1 MDDGEDVPGIP
12 EWVVTF
18 GDMMSLLLTFFIM
31 LVSLSE
37 IKQNEKYQ
45 ALVESI
51 RERFG
56 HDTAM
61 ASMSPGN
68 MRPRNSSLDKLA
80 SQGRALRANT
90 MNGGAPVKAPVG
102 EHARVEFVRPGT
114 QTVIGTRVPF
124 ALGSAELSDDAKTQ
138 LQIAVGQM
146 IGKPQKISITGH
158 TSPIPETAG
167 NSATDDIEL
176 AYLRCRAVRTFLL
189 ELGVDGR
196 RLRLTPAGNQ
206 EPLTGVENAAEASAR
221 VDVFL
226 LDEFTPE
233 PGTGN

>member
-1 MDDGEDVPGIP
+1 MEEEPEPGIP

-56 HDTAM
+56 HETALLSL
-61 ASMSPGN
+61 APGDSK
-68 MRPRNSSLDKLA
+68 PRNSNLEKLA

-102 EHARVEFVRPGT
+102 EHTRVEFVRPGT
-114 QTVIGTRVPF
+114 QTVIGTQVQF
-124 ALGSAELSDDAKTQ
+124 ALGSAQLTEDAKAQ
-138 LQIAVGQM
+138 LQISAMQM
-146 IGKPQKISITGH
+146 LGKPQRIEIRGH
-158 TSPIPETAG
+158 TSPKPEVAG
-167 NSATDDIEL
+167 SGAENEMELSYQRCMAVRDFLIEL
-176 AYLRCRAVRTFLL
+176 RIDPRRFLI
-189 ELGVDGR
+189 
-196 RLRLTPAGNQ
+196 TQAGSYQ
-206 EPLTGVENAAEASAR
+206 PVTSGENAAELSAR
-221 VDVFL
+221 VEVFL
-226 LDEFTPE
+226 LDELTP
-233 PGTGN
+233 GLDSSGQ

>member
-1 MDDGEDVPGIP
+1 MEEEEVPGIP

-51 RERFG
+51 RHRFG
-56 HDTAM
+56 HDTASLSM
-61 ASMSPGN
+61 APGE
-68 MRPRNSSLDKLA
+68 MMPRNSNLEKLA

-90 MNGGAPVKAPVG
+90 MNGGAPVKAAVG

-114 QTVIGTRVPF
+114 ETVIGTRVQF
-124 ALGSAELSDDAKTQ
+124 EMGSSELSEQAKVQ
-138 LQIAVGQM
+138 LQIATRDM
-146 IGKPQKISITGH
+146 IGKPQKIEVRGH
-158 TSPIPETAG
+158 TSPKPEISG
-167 NSATDDIEL
+167 SSAADNFEL
-176 AYLRCRAVRTFLL
+176 SYRRCRAVRDFLI
-189 ELGVDGR
+189 ELGVDEER
-196 RLRLTPAGNQ
+196 IRPSQAGDH
-206 EPLTGVENAAEASAR
+206 EPLPADLQDAARQSAR

-226 LDEFTPE
+226 LDEYTTDA
-233 PGTGN
+233 GG

>member
-1 MDDGEDVPGIP
+1 MDDGEEVAGIP

-51 RERFG
+51 RQRFG
-56 HDTAM
+56 HDAAS
-61 ASMSPGN
+61 ASMAPGN
-68 MRPRNSSLDKLA
+68 MKPRNSSLDKLA

-114 QTVIGTRVPF
+114 QTVIGTRVTF
-124 ALGSAELSDDAKTQ
+124 ALGSSELSDAEKAQ
-138 LQIAVGQM
+138 LQIAVGRM
-146 IGKPQKISITGH
+146 IGKPQRIEIRGH
-158 TSPIPETAG
+158 TSPIPEVG
-167 NSATDDIEL
+167 TDQSGVGLEL
-176 AYLRCRAVRTFLL
+176 AFARGLAVRDFLL
-189 ELGVDGR
+189 ELGIDPR
-196 RLRLTPAGNQ
+196 RILVTAAGNT
-206 EPLTGVENAAEASAR
+206 EPLTGQENSAEQSAR
-221 VDVFL
+221 ADVFL
-226 LDEFTPE
+226 RDELA
-233 PGTGN
+233 PGLGG